1 MGFRSE
7 IATLRVY
14 DKPDNEAIAAINSGT
29 SAFDNN
35 AFDASQLTG
44 SFQLIYDGE
53 ESPVIPVT
61 ASANQMMQYLSEMA
75 SMVHVPDVTK
85 CCKADGNNLD
95 DDFESATPGE
105 DSVSWTFTFDPRVGD
120 AKKLTFKFVDATTDE
135 RKTSNIIG
143 SGGDSTNDR
152 LT

>member
-75 SMVHVPDVTK
+75 NMVHVPVVKK
-85 CCKADGNNLD
+85 CCKAAGGNLD
-95 DDFESATPGE
+95 DDKETTDDLQ
-105 DSVSWTFTFDPRVGD
+105 DSVQWQFTFDPRVGD

-135 RKTSNIIG
+135 
-143 SGGDSTNDR
+143 
-152 LT
+152 